1 MEHRNEEEFSKEGPS
16 KEKSGQEPRGGGATF
31 TGCGFTSRAKPLI
44 RLLQSPI

>member
-1 MEHRNEEEFSKEGPS
+1 MEHRNEEEFSKEGPA
-16 KEKSGQEPRGGGATF
+16 KKSPAKNRAGGATF